1 MMNSYDE
8 AIDTINKAMELF
20 KESLEYRR
28 HLEQEYEEAKEK
40 AKQWLDKLENFQ
52 FDETEDVQKQEE
64 ILDSIS
70 TKYDYWQDKVWNIE
84 DKMDYLMKVE
94 EAVKIIERY

>member
-8 AIDTINKAMELF
+8 VIDTINKAMGLF

-40 AKQWLDKLENFQ
+40 ARQWLDKLENFQ
-52 FDETEDVQKQEE
+52 FDEAEDAEKQEE

-70 TKYDYWQDKVWNIE
+70 TKYDYWQDEVWSIE
-84 DKMDYLMKVE
+84 DKIDYLMKVE

>member
-1 MMNSYDE
+1 MMNNYDE
-8 AIDTINKAMELF
+8 VIDTINKAMAQF
-20 KESLEYRR
+20 KEALEYRR

-40 AKQWLDKLENFQ
+40 ARQWLDKLENLQ
-52 FDETEDVQKQEE
+52 LDETEDVEKQEE

-70 TKYDYWQDKVWNIE
+70 TKYDYWQDEVWSIE
-84 DKMDYLMKVE
+84 DKIDYLMKVE

>member
-8 AIDTINKAMELF
+8 VIDTINKAMAQF
-20 KESLEYRR
+20 KEALEYRR

-40 AKQWLDKLENFQ
+40 AKQWLDKLENLQ
-52 FDETEDVQKQEE
+52 LDEAEDAEKQEE

-70 TKYDYWQDKVWNIE
+70 TKYDYWQDKVWDIE
-84 DKMDYLMKVE
+84 DKIDYLMKIE
-94 EAVKIIERY
+94 EAVRIIERY

>member
-52 FDETEDVQKQEE
+52 FDEAEDAEKQEE

>member
-1 MMNSYDE
+1 MMNGYDE
-8 AIDTINKAMELF
+8 AIDTINKAMGLF
-20 KESLEYRR
+20 KEALEYRR

-52 FDETEDVQKQEE
+52 LDEIEDVEKQEE

-70 TKYDYWQDKVWNIE
+70 TKYDYWQDKVWSIE
-84 DKMDYLMKVE
+84 DKIDYLMKVE
-94 EAVKIIERY
+94 EAVKIIKRY